1 MYQTFTEWGSISIQ
15 VYDYDYIFSLFLY
28 SYLCVALQLFPPK
41 LNTIS

>member
-1 MYQTFTEWGSISIQ
+1 MYQTFTEWGRISIQ
-15 VYDYDYIFSLFLY
+15 VYDYDYIFLFLY